1 MAFEIDNSVQND
13 ATLIKVIGIGGGGG
27 NAVNRMAKIGIEGV
41 EFIVANTDKQALDS
55 SAATV
60 KIAMGKTGRGAG
72 ARPEV
77 GQKAAE
83 DSREEIAPTLEGVDM
98 LFVTAGMGGGTGTG
112 AAPVIAKQAKDA
124 GILTVGI
131 VTKPFEFEGDRRMK
145 QAEEGIEVL
154 AQCVDSLIVIP
165 NERLKFVSD
174 QKITFL
180 NAFEIAD
187 NVLYQGVKSISDLIK
202 VKGMINLD
210 FEDVSAV
217 MRGAGRAHMGVG
229 RAQGKDK
236 AEVAAKAAVTSPLL
250 ESSIDGATGV
260 IINITAAPDVDLEDV
275 TIASNIVK
283 DMASRDANVIFGV
296 AFDESLDD
304 EMIVTVVATGFEGP
318 DEKKKSGYE
327 SSYPS
332 YDEDTDISSSSAGLK
347 DEDIIDVM
355 HIFDRN

>member
-1 MAFEIDNSVQND
+1 MAFEIDHSAQDD

-27 NAVNRMAKIGIEGV
+27 NAVNRMANSGIEGV

-60 KIAMGKTGRGAG
+60 KIPMGKTGRGAG

-83 DSREEIAPTLEGVDM
+83 DSREAIEPTLEGVDM

-112 AAPVIAKQAKDA
+112 AAPVIAKQARDK

-131 VTKPFEFEGDRRMK
+131 VTKPFEFEGKRRMQ
-145 QAEEGIEVL
+145 QAEEGIEEL
-154 AQCVDSLIVIP
+154 AECVDSLIVIP

-174 QKITFL
+174 QKITFA

-187 NVLYQGVKSISDLIK
+187 GVLYQGVKSISDLIK

-229 RAQGKDK
+229 RASGKDK
-236 AEVAAKAAVTSPLL
+236 AELAAKAAITSPLL

-260 IINITAAPDVDLEDV
+260 IINITAAPDVDLEDI

-283 DMASRDANVIFGV
+283 DTASDDANVIFGV
-296 AFDESLDD
+296 AFSDELDD
-304 EMIVTVVATGFEGP
+304 EMIVTVVATGFNGP
-318 DEKKKSGYE
+318 EAKKKDRD
-327 SSYPS
+327 SSFPS
-332 YDEDTDISSSSAGLK
+332 FDEDTDISSSSAGIK